1 MTLYY
6 LQDCGTLTMIVNSF
20 GIATNTALA
29 LRVGPKYLHLPK
41 TNREIKEK
49 ILEFETKVGMIQLFG
64 CIAGTHVP
72 FACPSEH
79 SHDYFRYKKLH
90 LLIVQAVCDYKRF
103 IGVEYKR
110 LGSFHNP

>member
-1 MTLYY
+1 
-6 LQDCGTLTMIVNSF
+6 MIVNTF

-79 SHDYFRYKKLH
+79 SHDYFRTKNSIYLSYKLYAIINV
-90 LLIVQAVCDYKRF
+90 LLVLNISGLVVFTTHKYLETLLLANVQ
-103 IGVEYKR
+103 
-110 LGSFHNP
+110 